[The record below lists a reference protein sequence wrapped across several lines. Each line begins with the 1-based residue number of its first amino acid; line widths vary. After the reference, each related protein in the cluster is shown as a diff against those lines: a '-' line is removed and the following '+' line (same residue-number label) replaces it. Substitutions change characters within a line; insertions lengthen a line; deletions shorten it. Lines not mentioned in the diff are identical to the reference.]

1 MQEESRN
8 KTMENF
14 PPPPNDLD
22 AIIPENLGRH
32 RTDSGYLDTSYNS
45 EDSLSSPPQLT
56 ALIPSEQFA
65 DSPPPDKGIH
75 VKVLYFYYSCLYW
88 WFVLSVFTDAG
99 NPNVEEELELPFPP
113 VSLNEDETPPASS
126 ASKNEERASSSS
138 AFQMTTVDGLVVKR
152 FSYLNWNIY
161 ILWLFYN
168 FCRWSTDSLLF
179 KPKWRC

>member
-1 MQEESRN
+1 
-8 KTMENF
+8 MEDS

-126 ASKNEERASSSS
+126 ASKNEEPASSST
-138 AFQMTTVDGLVVKR
+138 FEMTTVDGLVVKR
-152 FSYLNWNIY
+152 FSHSKSIEIFIFFDLLELSLPYRIN
-161 ILWLFYN
+161 LF
-168 FCRWSTDSLLF
+168 F